1 MAAKLYV
8 GKLSYSTTD
17 DSLRTLFAQY
27 GTVVS
32 AQVIKDRDSGQSKGF
47 AFVEMEK
54 DEEAQAAINA
64 LDGNDFEGRSLVV
77 NVARPQED
85 RSSGGGGNNFRGGF
99 QRR

>member
-1 MAAKLYV
+1 MASKLYV

-17 DSLRTLFAQY
+17 DTLRTLFAQY

-64 LDGNDFEGRSLVV
+64 LDGNDFEGRSIVV

-85 RSSGGGGNNFRGGF
+85 RSAGGGNNFRGGF